1 MKFSDLVLAEWDK
14 TFKTVAHLG
23 EFEVLQLNLVKL
35 TGFRAEGRHNLVAV
49 TREGNIKWIAEIPG
63 GDLGYGYFNNVA
75 YKAKKLRG
83 WYGGSLFIE
92 IDVETGKIVKE
103 NVAD

>member
-23 EFEVLQLNLVKL
+23 DFEVLQLNLIKL
-35 TGFRAEGRHNLVAV
+35 TGARPEGRRNLVAV
-49 TREGNIKWIAEIPG
+49 TRDGNVKWVAEIPT
-63 GDLGYGYFNNVA
+63 GDPGYGYFNNVA
-75 YKAKKLRG
+75 YKGKKLKG
-83 WYGGSLFIE
+83 WYGGSLFVE